1 MPNYLEFKH
10 LEIVQDENGIWYVP
24 NILIGLLIEKTKHF
38 HRQVAI
44 QPAIAV
50 LKLSLSATQY
60 WNIYVYQSA
69 QLAPLTYNMNC
80 QEKEISKRPWN
91 TMIIHR
97 GRRMITSETRE
108 TVRYLILK
116 MRDRD

>member
-1 MPNYLEFKH
+1 
-10 LEIVQDENGIWYVP
+10 
-24 NILIGLLIEKTKHF
+24 
-38 HRQVAI
+38 
-44 QPAIAV
+44 
-50 LKLSLSATQY
+50 
-60 WNIYVYQSA
+60 
-69 QLAPLTYNMNC
+69 MNC

>member
-1 MPNYLEFKH
+1 MVCAEYINR
-10 LEIVQDENGIWYVP
+10 IVDRENQALSQTSSYI
-24 NILIGLLIEKTKHF
+24 
-38 HRQVAI
+38 
-44 QPAIAV
+44 AIAV
-50 LKLSLSATQY
+50 LKLSLSAIQY

-108 TVRYLILK
+108 TVRYLILE
-116 MRDRD
+116 MRDRDQVKN